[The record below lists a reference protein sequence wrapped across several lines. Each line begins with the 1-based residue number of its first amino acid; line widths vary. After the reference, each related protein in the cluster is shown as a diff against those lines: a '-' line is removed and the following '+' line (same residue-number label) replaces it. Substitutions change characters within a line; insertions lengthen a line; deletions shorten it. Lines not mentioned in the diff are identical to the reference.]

1 LAHDPYDVYPN
12 PSEDY
17 DGLGRVY
24 FARSPG
30 SGVWVWFG
38 DLSDETTDALWS
50 RHSSKL
56 MFPAGLEQLLNQLG
70 GRDVQHQRQVDDCS
84 IHKQELLD
92 DDIPFGRGLYPHDRA
107 VDAGCDYSDPGAA
120 WSNHI
125 PRSNAWGSTGIGL
138 LVLDLCGS
146 QQAAGVMPVEAFG
159 TLLLLVDEIYRLV
172 PRAWPFSTQ
181 FQSIFLPT
189 EAVSEVEADLPGRQ
203 IEASL
208 QRNQNEA
215 LSLCGMA

>member
-1 LAHDPYDVYPN
+1 
-12 PSEDY
+12 
-17 DGLGRVY
+17 
-24 FARSPG
+24 
-30 SGVWVWFG
+30 
-38 DLSDETTDALWS
+38 
-50 RHSSKL
+50 
-56 MFPAGLEQLLNQLG
+56 
-70 GRDVQHQRQVDDCS
+70 
-84 IHKQELLD
+84 
-92 DDIPFGRGLYPHDRA
+92 
-107 VDAGCDYSDPGAA
+107 
-120 WSNHI
+120 
-125 PRSNAWGSTGIGL
+125 
-138 LVLDLCGS
+138 
-146 QQAAGVMPVEAFG
+146 MPVEAFG